1 MNESNLCSAMYDEP
15 FAAALLRS
23 IHEYLYICIFEF
35 IYPYMYV
42 RSRTDDN
49 VNKPKPIK
57 NRFSASLFTV
67 PFLGIQEK

>member
-42 RSRTDDN
+42 AGQMTM
-49 VNKPKPIK
+49 
-57 NRFSASLFTV
+57 
-67 PFLGIQEK
+67 